1 MSMQTAPL
9 GEHYPFSCF
18 VTGTDT
24 EIGKTLNAAALLS
37 AWAAK
42 GHRVVGMKPVAAGAE
57 WRDGAWR
64 NEDTD
69 MLVGAGNVEVPY
81 AWQTPYLWRE
91 PMAPHIAAAQA
102 GAEMRLEVILDA
114 YARLA
119 EQAQAVVVEGVG
131 GFRVPLSDRLD
142 TADLAV
148 ALGLPVILVVGIKL
162 GCISHALMTVD
173 AIRSRGLFLAG
184 WIANQVEAEMLA
196 PQANVQALRER
207 IDAPFLGHVPRL
219 QSPAPERAAAC
230 LGWPL
235 KRGAQGI

>member
-1 MSMQTAPL
+1 MSNQAMAL

-24 EIGKTLNAAALLS
+24 EIGKTLSAAALLS
-37 AWAAK
+37 AWAGK
-42 GHRVVGMKPVAAGAE
+42 GYRVVGMKPVAAGAE
-57 WRDGAWR
+57 WRDEAWR

-69 MLVGAGNVEVPY
+69 RLVSAGNIEVPY
-81 AWQTPYLWRE
+81 EWHTPYLWRE

-102 GAEMRLEVILDA
+102 GAEMKLELILQA

-119 EQAQAVVVEGVG
+119 EKAQAVVVEGVG

-142 TADLAV
+142 TADMAV

-162 GCISHALMTVD
+162 GCISHALLTVD

-184 WIANQVEAEMLA
+184 WVANQVEADMLA

-219 QSPAPERAAAC
+219 SPATPEQAAAC
-230 LGWPL
+230 LSWPVAA
-235 KRGAQGI
+235 GA